1 MRLPELL
8 GFLLMSVCVFLFVER
23 RSSPLYAL
31 VAVIFPI
38 ATIAY
43 GYAYE
48 ARAYGL
54 VLGFSAAALLCWQVA
69 AEAGPHRRLAA
80 LGTAVSLA
88 AAVAS
93 HYYAVL
99 ILLPL
104 LVGEATRSTVR
115 KRIDW
120 LVLGSFCG
128 ALVPLLAFSPLIAE
142 AKDYSTSFW
151 AQPTWHSAIRF
162 YPDSLMDRPLG
173 VVWPCSRRSSWSSAG
188 DRRTRRRAGLHLPPS
203 HELAALVTLV
213 LLPFFGV
220 ALGKLATGAYTDRYV
235 LSALVGIT
243 ILIALAAW
251 WIDAGVPKLG
261 LSLLLMFALFA
272 GARIVERNCDATED
286 ADGQAQALDF
296 LDRHRGAG
304 EPIVV
309 ASPHDFF
316 ELSQRVAR
324 DGGPRLIYLAD
335 PALARR
341 YLETD
346 AVELGVT
353 GMKDIAPLL
362 RRALP
367 PIRCL
372 PFALRRLR
380 QVSSVG
386 LAHVRTEGKR
396 SALTGDRPRSAEQR
410 AAGRGERALNWRPT
424 ALEATTSGAGLSASR
439 RTGRSAGDRPRKP
452 ACVSSRLAAARR
464 TTGSSGPCAVVVAQP
479 EPAEVGDVV
488 GAAIVDGGTD
498 ERRGRPR
505 LRSLVRAPRAGWV
518 AGLLDPHRRRAGRS
532 RPSACSTRGPERS
545 PSSSA
550 SPGFTI
556 GGEGRIA

>member
-1 MRLPELL
+1 MRTRQLTALGAAIDRRARPLLALLLAAVAVITLALAHRRPLWNDELFTYYVSRLGVDDMWSTLATGVEQTPISFYVATRASLDAFGDSGIAMRLPELL

-31 VAVIFPI
+31 VAVLFPI

-69 AEAGPHRRLAA
+69 AEAGPQRRLAA
-80 LGTAVSLA
+80 LGTAVSLV

-99 ILLPL
+99 ILAPL
-104 LVGEATRSTVR
+104 LVGEATRAIVH

-128 ALVPLLAFSPLIAE
+128 ALIPLVAFSSLIAE

-151 AQPTWHSAIRF
+151 AQPTWHAAIRF

-173 VVWPCSRRSSWSSAG
+173 VVLALFAAIVVYVVWRSWRARRH
-188 DRRTRRRAGLHLPPS
+188 AGLSLPPS
-203 HELAALVTLV
+203 HELAALTTLV

-220 ALGKLATGAYTDRYV
+220 ALGKLVTGAYTERYV
-235 LSALVGIT
+235 LAAIVGIT

-251 WIDAGVPKLG
+251 WTDAGVPTLG
-261 LSLLLMFALFA
+261 LSLLLVFAVFA
-272 GARIVERNCDATED
+272 AARIVERKADATAD
-286 ADGQAQALDF
+286 ANGQAQALGF
-296 LDRHRGAG
+296 LERHRGAG
-304 EPIVV
+304 QPIVV

-316 ELSQRVAR
+316 ELSHRVAQ

-346 AVELGVT
+346 AVELGVI
-353 GMKDIAPLL
+353 GMKEIAPL
-362 RRALP
+362 RVAPYREFIAAHSRFVVYGRYRAWDWLTS
-367 PIRCL
+367 
-372 PFALRRLR
+372 ALRARAVKTRVIARNPQNGAPL
-380 QVSSVG
+380 V
-386 LAHVRTEGKR
+386 AVR
-396 SALTGDRPRSAEQR
+396 RP
-410 AAGRGERALNWRPT
+410 
-424 ALEATTSGAGLSASR
+424 
-439 RTGRSAGDRPRKP
+439 
-452 ACVSSRLAAARR
+452 
-464 TTGSSGPCAVVVAQP
+464 
-479 EPAEVGDVV
+479 
-488 GAAIVDGGTD
+488 
-498 ERRGRPR
+498 
-505 LRSLVRAPRAGWV
+505 
-518 AGLLDPHRRRAGRS
+518 
-532 RPSACSTRGPERS
+532 
-545 PSSSA
+545 
-550 SPGFTI
+550 
-556 GGEGRIA
+556 

>member
-1 MRLPELL
+1 MRSRHLTAVGAAIERRARPLLALLLIAVAAVTLVLAHRKPLWNDELFTYYISRLSIGDMWSTLATGVEQTPLTFYVATRASLDVLGDGGIAMRLPELL

-31 VAVIFPI
+31 IAVIFPI

-128 ALVPLLAFSPLIAE
+128 ALLPLLAFSSLIAE

-151 AQPTWHSAIRF
+151 AQPTWHAAIRF
-162 YPDSLMDRPLG
+162 YPDSLMDRALG
-173 VVWPCSRRSSWSSAG
+173 LVLGGFAAVVMFLVWRSWS
-188 DRRTRRRAGLHLPPS
+188 TRRRAGLSLPPS
-203 HELAALVTLV
+203 HELTALVTLV

-220 ALGKLATGAYTDRYV
+220 ALGKLVTGAYTDRYV
-235 LSALVGIT
+235 LSAIVGIA

-251 WIDAGVPKLG
+251 WTDAGVPTLG
-261 LSLLLMFALFA
+261 LSLLFAFTLFA
-272 GARIVERNCDATED
+272 GVRIVDRNADATVD
-286 ADGQAQALDF
+286 ADGQAQALAF

-304 EPIVV
+304 EPIAV

-316 ELSQRVAR
+316 ELSHRVAR

-353 GMKDIAPLL
+353 GMKDIAPLRVEPY
-362 RRALP
+362 RRFVATHS
-367 PIRCL
+367 R
-372 PFALRRLR
+372 FVVYGRYRAWDW
-380 QVSSVG
+380 
-386 LAHVRTEGKR
+386 
-396 SALTGDRPRSAEQR
+396 LTSELHA
-410 AAGRGERALNWRPT
+410 
-424 ALEATTSGAGLSASR
+424 SGAHTR
-439 RTGRSAGDRPRKP
+439 
-452 ACVSSRLAAARR
+452 VLARNPQNGA
-464 TTGSSGPCAVVVAQP
+464 PLV
-479 EPAEVGDVV
+479 EV
-488 GAAIVDGGTD
+488 
-498 ERRGRPR
+498 
-505 LRSLVRAPRAGWV
+505 
-518 AGLLDPHRRRAGRS
+518 RRR
-532 RPSACSTRGPERS
+532 
-545 PSSSA
+545 
-550 SPGFTI
+550 
-556 GGEGRIA
+556 

>member
-1 MRLPELL
+1 MRSRHLTAVGAAIDRRARPLLALLLTAVAAVTLVLAHRRPLWNDELFTYYVSRLGIDDMWSTLATGVEQTPLTFYLATRASLDVLGDGGIAMRLPELL

-31 VAVIFPI
+31 IAVIFPI

-128 ALVPLLAFSPLIAE
+128 ALVPLLAFSSLIAE

-151 AQPTWHSAIRF
+151 AQPTWHAAIRF

-173 VVWPCSRRSSWSSAG
+173 VVLVVFAAIVMVVGWRSWN
-188 DRRTRRRAGLHLPPS
+188 TRRRARLSLPPS

-220 ALGKLATGAYTDRYV
+220 ALGKLVTGAYTDRYV
-235 LSALVGIT
+235 LSALVGIA

-251 WIDAGVPKLG
+251 WTDAGVPTLG
-261 LSLLLMFALFA
+261 LSLLLVFALFA
-272 GARIVERNCDATED
+272 GARIVERNADATED
-286 ADGQAQALDF
+286 ADGQAQALAF
-296 LDRHRGAG
+296 LDRHRGTG

-316 ELSQRVAR
+316 ELSHRVAR

-335 PALARR
+335 PALARM

-353 GMKDIAPLL
+353 GMKDIA
-362 RRALP
+362 
-367 PIRCL
+367 
-372 PFALRRLR
+372 RLR
-380 QVSSVG
+380 VAPYRRFVASHSRFVVYGRYRAWDWLTSELQASA
-386 LAHVRTEGKR
+386 AHTRVIARNPQN
-396 SALTGDRPRSAEQR
+396 SAPLVE
-410 AAGRGERALNWRPT
+410 
-424 ALEATTSGAGLSASR
+424 
-439 RTGRSAGDRPRKP
+439 
-452 ACVSSRLAAARR
+452 
-464 TTGSSGPCAVVVAQP
+464 
-479 EPAEVGDVV
+479 
-488 GAAIVDGGTD
+488 
-498 ERRGRPR
+498 
-505 LRSLVRAPRAGWV
+505 VRAP
-518 AGLLDPHRRRAGRS
+518 
-532 RPSACSTRGPERS
+532 
-545 PSSSA
+545 
-550 SPGFTI
+550 
-556 GGEGRIA
+556 

>member
-1 MRLPELL
+1 MRPRHLTAVGAAIERRARPLLALLLTAVAAVTLVLAHRKPLWNDELFTYYISRLSIGDMWSTLSTGVEQTPLTFYVVTRASLDVLGDGGIAMRLPELL

-23 RSSPLYAL
+23 RSSPLYGL

-80 LGTAVSLA
+80 LGTALSLA

-99 ILLPL
+99 ILVPL
-104 LVGEATRSTVR
+104 VVGETTRSIISR
-115 KRIDW
+115 RIDW
-120 LVLGSFCG
+120 LVLGSFGG
-128 ALVPLLAFSPLIAE
+128 ALVPLLAFSPLIAD

-151 AQPTWHSAIRF
+151 AQPTWHAAVRF

-173 VVWPCSRRSSWSSAG
+173 VVLAGFAAIVMFVVWRSWSA
-188 DRRTRRRAGLHLPPS
+188 RRHAGLSLPPS
-203 HELAALVTLV
+203 HELAALVTLI

-220 ALGKLATGAYTDRYV
+220 ALGKLVTGAYTERYV
-235 LSALVGIT
+235 LSAIVGIA

-251 WIDAGVPKLG
+251 WTDAGVPTLG
-261 LSLLLMFALFA
+261 LSLLVVFTVFA
-272 GARIVERNCDATED
+272 GARIGERNGDATVD
-286 ADGQAQALDF
+286 ADEQAQALAF

-304 EPIVV
+304 EPIAV

-316 ELSQRVAR
+316 ELSHRVAR

-335 PALARR
+335 PALARK

-353 GMKDIAPLL
+353 GMKDIAPLRVEPY
-362 RRALP
+362 RRFVASHS
-367 PIRCL
+367 RVVVYGRYR
-372 PFALRRLR
+372 AWDW
-380 QVSSVG
+380 
-386 LAHVRTEGKR
+386 
-396 SALTGDRPRSAEQR
+396 LTSELKA
-410 AAGRGERALNWRPT
+410 
-424 ALEATTSGAGLSASR
+424 SGAHTRVLARNTENGAPLVEVR
-439 RTGRSAGDRPRKP
+439 RP
-452 ACVSSRLAAARR
+452 
-464 TTGSSGPCAVVVAQP
+464 
-479 EPAEVGDVV
+479 
-488 GAAIVDGGTD
+488 
-498 ERRGRPR
+498 
-505 LRSLVRAPRAGWV
+505 
-518 AGLLDPHRRRAGRS
+518 
-532 RPSACSTRGPERS
+532 
-545 PSSSA
+545 
-550 SPGFTI
+550 
-556 GGEGRIA
+556 